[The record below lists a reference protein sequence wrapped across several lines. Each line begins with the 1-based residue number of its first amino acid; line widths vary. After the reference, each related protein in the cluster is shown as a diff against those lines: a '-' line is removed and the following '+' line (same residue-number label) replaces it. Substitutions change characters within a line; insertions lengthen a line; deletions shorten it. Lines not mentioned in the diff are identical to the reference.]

1 MGQPVVHF
9 EIVGKDG
16 DALKRYYSEL
26 FGWRIDSDNPMGY
39 GIVAK
44 EENQAP
50 DGTGI
55 GGGVAAGPPGYD
67 GHLTFYVAVEDCE
80 AALAKAEQLG
90 GTRMMGPDPIPGM
103 GLTIGQFTD
112 PEGHLVG
119 VLQITGEGA

>member
-9 EIVGKDG
+9 EIVGRDG
-16 DALKRYYSEL
+16 DALKRYYSDL

-44 EENQAP
+44 DENLAP

-67 GHLTFYVAVEDCE
+67 GHLTFYVAVDDCE
-80 AALAKAEQLG
+80 AALAKAEKLG
-90 GTRMMGPDPIPGM
+90 GTRAMGPDEIPGM
-103 GLTIGQFTD
+103 NLIIGQFTD

-119 VLQITGEGA
+119 VLQVTG

>member
-9 EIVGKDG
+9 EIVGRDG
-16 DALKRYYSEL
+16 EALKRYYSEL
-26 FGWRIDSDNPMGY
+26 FGWRIDSDNAMGY

-44 EENQAP
+44 EGNQAP

-55 GGGVAAGPPGYD
+55 GGGVAGGPPGYD

-80 AALAKAEQLG
+80 AALARAEELG
-90 GTRMMGPDPIPGM
+90 GTRTMGPDPIPGM

-119 VLQITGEGA
+119 VLQVTGEGA

>member
-9 EIVGKDG
+9 EIVGRDG
-16 DALKRYYSEL
+16 DALKAYYSEL

-44 EENQAP
+44 DENQSP

-55 GGGVAAGPPGYD
+55 GGGVAGGPPGYD
-67 GHLTFYVAVEDCE
+67 GHLTFYVSVEDCE
-80 AALAKAEQLG
+80 AALAKAEELG
-90 GTRMMGPDPIPGM
+90 GARVMGPDPIPGM
-103 GLTIGQFTD
+103 GLTIGQFAD

-119 VLQITGEGA
+119 VLQVTG

>member
-9 EIVGKDG
+9 EIVGRDG

-26 FGWRIDSDNPMGY
+26 FGWRIDSDNPMDY

-44 EENQAP
+44 DENQAP

-55 GGGVAAGPPGYD
+55 GGGVSGGPPGYE

-80 AALAKAEQLG
+80 AALARAEELG

-103 GLTIGQFTD
+103 GLVIGQFTD

-119 VLQITGEGA
+119 VLQITGEGS